1 MAQEQNGS
9 HDGSHETGPSI
20 PEGFDH
26 APAEVS
32 EPGSFKPEPSEPV
45 SRKSESKAPEP
56 HITQAGKVPPKDA
69 IVEALLE
76 LAGERSWEDISITD
90 IATRA
95 NVSLADFRDAF
106 PSKGAVLAGF
116 SRKIDRAV
124 LEGTT
129 DDLMGEPA
137 KERLFDVLMRRLDA
151 LAPYK
156 LGLEG
161 IDEWIAR
168 SPLAAAAVNRVE
180 INAMRF
186 MLEAAGIASEG
197 SVGAVKLQGLVLVW
211 SRVLRT
217 WFRDDDP
224 GLAPTMAKLDDE
236 LTRGGRI
243 VGRVEDLSRL
253 TTPLFQLARAIFE
266 RRPDYP
272 RETAASRAA
281 EEPTAL

>member
-1 MAQEQNGS
+1 MAQEHEGS
-9 HDGSHETGPSI
+9 HEGSQDGSHGSEPST
-20 PEGFDH
+20 PPAFDH
-26 APAEVS
+26 TPLEAADSQVG
-32 EPGSFKPEPSEPV
+32 EPE
-45 SRKSESKAPEP
+45 APEP
-56 HITQAGKVPPKDA
+56 RITRAGKGSPRDA

-116 SRKIDRAV
+116 SRKIDRTV
-124 LEGTT
+124 LEGTS

-180 INAMRF
+180 INSMRF

-243 VGRVEDLSRL
+243 MGRVEDVSRL
-253 TTPLFQLARAIFE
+253 VTPLFQLTRAMFE

-272 RETAASRAA
+272 RETAASHAA

>member
-1 MAQEQNGS
+1 MAQGNEGSQGGS
-9 HDGSHETGPSI
+9 HGGAHETGSANQP
-20 PEGFDH
+20 GFDH
-26 APAEVS
+26 TPAEVR
-32 EPGSFKPEPSEPV
+32 EPD
-45 SRKSESKAPEP
+45 APEP
-56 HITQAGKVPPKDA
+56 RITPAAKGSPKDA

-116 SRKIDRAV
+116 SRKIDRIV

-180 INAMRF
+180 VNSMRF
-186 MLEAAGIASEG
+186 MLEAAGIESEG
-197 SVGAVKLQGLVLVW
+197 TVGAVKLQGLVVVW

-224 GLAPTMAKLDDE
+224 GLAPTMAKLDNE
-236 LTRGGRI
+236 LERGGRI
-243 VGRVEDLSRL
+243 MGRVEDVSRL
-253 TTPLFQLARAIFE
+253 VTPLAQLTRAMFE

-272 RETAASRAA
+272 RESTVSPTAS

>member
-1 MAQEQNGS
+1 MAQE
-9 HDGSHETGPSI
+9 HDGSQESEPST
-20 PEGFDH
+20 PAGFDH
-26 APAEVS
+26 APSEILGPEVAKS
-32 EPGSFKPEPSEPV
+32 EVAKPEVVEPEV
-45 SRKSESKAPEP
+45 VEP
-56 HITQAGKVPPKDA
+56 KITQAAKGSPRDA
-69 IVEALLE
+69 IVEALME

-116 SRKIDRAV
+116 SRKVDRTV

-161 IDEWIAR
+161 IDEWIVR

-180 INAMRF
+180 INSMRF
-186 MLEAAGIASEG
+186 MLEAAGIESEG
-197 SVGAVKLQGLVLVW
+197 PVGAVKLQGLVLVW
-211 SRVLRT
+211 SRVLRA

-236 LTRGGRI
+236 LTRGARI
-243 VGRVEDLSRL
+243 VGRVEDVSRL
-253 TTPLFQLARAIFE
+253 TTPLLQLARAMFE

-272 RETAASRAA
+272 RETTASYAKT
-281 EEPTAL
+281 EEPTAF

>member
-1 MAQEQNGS
+1 MAQE
-9 HDGSHETGPSI
+9 HDGSHDSEPST
-20 PEGFDH
+20 PAGFDH
-26 APAEVS
+26 APSEVPGPEVAEPSVAKS
-32 EPGSFKPEPSEPV
+32 EPKIPPP
-45 SRKSESKAPEP
+45 
-56 HITQAGKVPPKDA
+56 GKGAARDA
-69 IVEALLE
+69 FVAALRE
-76 LAGERSWEDISITD
+76 LAGQRSWEDISITD

-106 PSKGAVLAGF
+106 PSKGAVLASF
-116 SRKIDRAV
+116 SRTIDRAV

-180 INAMRF
+180 INSMRF
-186 MLEAAGIASEG
+186 MLEAAGIESEG
-197 SVGAVKLQGLVLVW
+197 TVGAVKLQGLVVVW
-211 SRVLRT
+211 SRVLRA
-217 WFRDDDP
+217 WFRDDDH

-243 VGRVEDLSRL
+243 MGRVEDVSRL
-253 TTPLFQLARAIFE
+253 VTPLVQLTRAMFE

-272 RETAASRAA
+272 REAAARQA
-281 EEPTAL
+281 ETDGPTTF